1 MNCVSLAHY
10 AFALS
15 LMMALL
21 AVTATA
27 RAADVKT
34 SDPFPDAKRA
44 TIDDALAKAFGAAKV
59 PGVVVGIDCAGCRLF
74 AHK

>member
-1 MNCVSLAHY
+1 MRELRIFGAAR

-34 SDPFPDAKRA
+34 SDPFPRAKRA
-44 TIDDALAKAFGAAKV
+44 AIDDALARTF
-59 PGVVVGIDCAGCRLF
+59 RFF
-74 AHK
+74 ARVLTPPS

>member
-1 MNCVSLAHY
+1 MRELRIFGAPR

-34 SDPFPDAKRA
+34 SDPFPPA
-44 TIDDALAKAFGAAKV
+44 
-59 PGVVVGIDCAGCRLF
+59 
-74 AHK
+74 